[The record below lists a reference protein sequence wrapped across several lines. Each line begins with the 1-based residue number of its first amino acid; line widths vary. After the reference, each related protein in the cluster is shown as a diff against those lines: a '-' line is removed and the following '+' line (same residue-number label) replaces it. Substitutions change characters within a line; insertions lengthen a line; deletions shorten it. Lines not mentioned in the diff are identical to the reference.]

1 MNKKPEI
8 GVGVMLLKNNE
19 ILLGKRNTDPK
30 KADSE
35 LHGEGTWTMPGGKLH
50 YKEELRDAAYRE
62 VLEETGIKIDKNK
75 LELICVSDDIV
86 EDAHFVTIG
95 FLSRDFS
102 GEARVMEEDIVEWK
116 WFPIHSLPEPIFKP
130 SQKIINS
137 YLNGRRYSYL

>member
-62 VLEETGIKIDKNK
+62 VLEETGIKIEKNE
-75 LELICVSDDIV
+75 LELICVSDDIA

-95 FLSRDFS
+95 FLSRKFS
-102 GEARVMEEDIVEWK
+102 GEAHVMEQDIVEWK
-116 WFPIHSLPEPIFKP
+116 WFPIDSLPEPIFKP
-130 SQKIINS
+130 SQKIIDG
-137 YLNGRRYSYL
+137 YLNERRYSYL